1 MAACASPQANF
12 GQFYCVHWRW
22 SQFFLLLNFSCG
34 TPSREHEI
42 ARPPLVA
49 AHGSPILGCPI
60 VSTQDDIFT
69 WHPLKLSD
77 RQTLL
82 TSLMAYAWQFG
93 SCLSGDQTKTC
104 FLLSVTIHLDSVFCV
119 FYSDQCVLNFSQ
131 VLSSVSSI
139 LYLIF
144 CILYS
149 VFQILYF
156 IFCILNFVFL
166 ILYFV
171 FSILTC
177 DRQSFTCIFCILD
190 SIFCILYFVFWILY
204 SVF

>member
-1 MAACASPQANF
+1 M
-12 GQFYCVHWRW
+12 
-22 SQFFLLLNFSCG
+22 LNFSCG

-82 TSLMAYAWQFG
+82 TSLVAYAWQFG
-93 SCLSGDQTKTC
+93 SCLSGEQTKTC

-119 FYSDQCVLNFSQ
+119 FYSDRCVLNFSQ
-131 VLSSVSSI
+131 VLSSLSSI

-149 VFQILYF
+149 VFYILYSK
-156 IFCILNFVFL
+156 FCILNSVFCVFYFDCDICRISPATANHSLNNCGHSPLSPITSYQTSFGEHVFVFPRKRISL
-166 ILYFV
+166 M
-171 FSILTC
+171 
-177 DRQSFTCIFCILD
+177 QSLLR
-190 SIFCILYFVFWILY
+190 SSERYLN
-204 SVF
+204 